1 MHIIV
6 RSRIS
11 DRDDWFSVWQD
22 DKESIL
28 ETMIKNMTSDLNA
41 GYDYFGKSIVEQH
54 KMIEKYKFDMDAT
67 YDLFKYMDE
76 KEVNRWCFY
85 DLKKR
90 GAIY

>member
-1 MHIIV
+1 MI
-6 RSRIS
+6 RCRIS

-28 ETMIKNMTSDLNA
+28 QTMISNMASDLNA
-41 GYDYFGKSIVEQH
+41 GYDYFGKSIIEQR
-54 KMIEKYKFDMDAT
+54 KTIEAYKKEIDDTF
-67 YDLFKYMDE
+67 DLFKTMED

>member
-1 MHIIV
+1 MT
-6 RSRIS
+6 RCRIS

-28 ETMIKNMTSDLNA
+28 QTMINNMTSDLNA

-54 KMIEKYKFDMDAT
+54 KTIEKYKSDIDTT
-67 YDLFKYMDE
+67 YDLFKSMDE

>member
-1 MHIIV
+1 MI
-6 RSRIS
+6 RCRIS

-22 DKESIL
+22 YKESIL
-28 ETMIKNMTSDLNA
+28 QTMINNMASDLNA
-41 GYDYFGKSIVEQH
+41 GYDYFGKSIVEQR
-54 KMIEKYKFDMDAT
+54 KTIEAYKKEIDDTF
-67 YDLFKYMDE
+67 DLFKTMED

>member
-1 MHIIV
+1 MN
-6 RSRIS
+6 RCRIS

-28 ETMIKNMTSDLNA
+28 QTMISNMASDLNA
-41 GYDYFGKSIVEQH
+41 GYDYFGKSITQQR
-54 KMIEKYKFDMDAT
+54 KTIEEYKASIDAT
-67 YDLFKYMDE
+67 YDLFKSMNE
-76 KEVNRWCFY
+76 NEVNRWCFY

>member
-1 MHIIV
+1 MN
-6 RSRIS
+6 RCRIS
-11 DRDDWFSVWQD
+11 DRDDWFEVWQD

-28 ETMIKNMTSDLNA
+28 ETMIKNMTSDLNH
-41 GYDYFGKSIVEQH
+41 GYDYFGKSIVEQRRA
-54 KMIEKYKFDMDAT
+54 IEAYRKEIDNTF
-67 YDLFKYMDE
+67 DLFKTMDE

>member
-1 MHIIV
+1 MT

-28 ETMIKNMTSDLNA
+28 QTMINNMTSDLNA
-41 GYDYFGKSIVEQH
+41 GYDYFGKSIVEQR
-54 KMIEKYKFDMDAT
+54 KTIEAYKKEIDDTF
-67 YDLFKYMDE
+67 DLFKTMED

>member
-1 MHIIV
+1 MI
-6 RSRIS
+6 RCRIS

-28 ETMIKNMTSDLNA
+28 QTMINNMASDLNA
-41 GYDYFGKSIVEQH
+41 GYDYFGKSIVEQR
-54 KMIEKYKFDMDAT
+54 KTIEAYKKEIDNTF
-67 YDLFKYMDE
+67 DLFKTMED

>member
-1 MHIIV
+1 MT
-6 RSRIS
+6 RCRIS

-28 ETMIKNMTSDLNA
+28 QTMINNMTSDLNA

-54 KMIEKYKFDMDAT
+54 KTIEKYKSDIDTT
-67 YDLFKYMDE
+67 YDLFKSMNE